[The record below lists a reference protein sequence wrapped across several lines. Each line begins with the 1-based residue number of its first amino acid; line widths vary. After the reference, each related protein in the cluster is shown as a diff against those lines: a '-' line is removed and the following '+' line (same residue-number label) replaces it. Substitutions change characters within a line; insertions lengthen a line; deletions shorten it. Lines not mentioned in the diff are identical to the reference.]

1 MNFNPILARKFTFCF
16 DEGAKYECH
25 IVPNMKA
32 IDAFCPSLAFPSDR
46 VMDKDLPLGSLSV
59 KQSQRVEVRECR
71 E

>member
-1 MNFNPILARKFTFCF
+1 MSHCTKH
-16 DEGAKYECH
+16 EGH
-25 IVPNMKA
+25 
-32 IDAFCPSLAFPSDR
+32 DAFCPSPAFPSDR